1 MYIYNISIIYIYIF
15 HVLDRVKV
23 TPKII
28 SISSRLLTERQIK
41 LLRRG
46 LNFTP
51 TPKAY
56 TTELKSDIQEFTC
69 KLWLIE
75 FFDLEN
81 LDNSQETRQSVS
93 GSLVK
98 NKSNFYPLRN
108 RNKFLDTTIDFI
120 NQQNLNNLSKSKTNL
135 SKDDWQ
141 ASKELKNDNSIVI
154 KEGDKEGAVVIMDS
168 AHYEQ
173 MIYKQLEDK
182 NTKKV
187 DPSCDNKTMRTNDT
201 LIKKYENSFLKHEI
215 DYLTNFQHESSNFY
229 GLPKIHKSKMI
240 SKVIKEQSWIYFM
253 FPTKR
258 LKTMPYS
265 NRSQNSDLKSQQFC
279 G

>member
-1 MYIYNISIIYIYIF
+1 M
-15 HVLDRVKV
+15 
-23 TPKII
+23 
-28 SISSRLLTERQIK
+28 
-41 LLRRG
+41 
-46 LNFTP
+46 
-51 TPKAY
+51 
-56 TTELKSDIQEFTC
+56 
-69 KLWLIE
+69 IE

-240 SKVIKEQSWIYFM
+240 SKVIKEQS
-253 FPTKR
+253 
-258 LKTMPYS
+258 
-265 NRSQNSDLKSQQFC
+265 
-279 G
+279 